1 MGRSVQ
7 FGCDAFDMIRWLI
20 LAVER
25 RRCAGPIPK
34 PLCESFTSL
43 PKHVNTG
50 LVVSKIPAFPFNT
63 LYISAVLTLELRECD
78 AITAPNRTFY
88 S

>member
-50 LVVSKIPAFPFNT
+50 LVVSKIPAFPFKEINQVAHT
-63 LYISAVLTLELRECD
+63 IYFSRPDTGA
-78 AITAPNRTFY
+78 
-88 S
+88 